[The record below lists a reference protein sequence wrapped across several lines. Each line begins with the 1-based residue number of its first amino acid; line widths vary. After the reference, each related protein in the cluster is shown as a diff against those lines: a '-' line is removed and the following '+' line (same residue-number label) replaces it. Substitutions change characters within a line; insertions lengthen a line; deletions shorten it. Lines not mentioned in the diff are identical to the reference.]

1 MGENEQ
7 ENETVVLRDWMK
19 MFMPPMAGRQ
29 QQREGS
35 GRGNAQLSNGIRQ
48 FYICRLINL
57 LINRCCRVEDI
68 CSFLCRVLKQRYV
81 IFLR

>member
-19 MFMPPMAGRQ
+19 MFMPAMVGRQ

-35 GRGNAQLSNGIRQ
+35 GRGNTQLSNAIRR
-48 FYICRLINL
+48 FYISRLINL
-57 LINRCCRVEDI
+57 LINRCCRAKDK
-68 CSFLCRVLKQRYV
+68 KQRYV